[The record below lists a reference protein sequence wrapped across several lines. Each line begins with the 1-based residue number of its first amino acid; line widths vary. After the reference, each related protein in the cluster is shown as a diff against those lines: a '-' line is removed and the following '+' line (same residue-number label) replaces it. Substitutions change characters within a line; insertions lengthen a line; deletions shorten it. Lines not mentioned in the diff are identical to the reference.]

1 MTDATAVLVPNGGKR
16 LPGLQARD
24 GEAIPAVLQQAG
36 TAAVL
41 ATHEF
46 FHARVTNPHTRR
58 AYGRWISRFL
68 HDLEVAGIAL
78 RNLSPGVAG
87 RWIEELPVGPMSKNQ
102 ALTALRHFADLLVTR
117 HVVDANPFQSVRRQ
131 RFTVVEGRTPE
142 ITVTQIQDLLRSIDT
157 SSVRGLRDRAV
168 IGTLTYTGARVGAV
182 ARLRLRDLQDSAR
195 GRVVRL
201 HEKFG
206 KQREIPVRWNLGNWL
221 DEYVGT
227 AGLTDVPKTGPL
239 FRSLDIRNRSR
250 LSAAPFVP
258 QRIRAMLKTRLKHAG
273 LPITIRPHSFRVFVV
288 TDLLAQDVPLEDV
301 QYLAGHSNPQT
312 TQVYDRRRRA
322 VTRDIVDRI
331 SA

>member
-1 MTDATAVLVPNGGKR
+1 MV
-16 LPGLQARD
+16 
-24 GEAIPAVLQQAG
+24 
-36 TAAVL
+36 

-68 HDLEVAGIAL
+68 QDLETAGIAL
-78 RNLSPGVAG
+78 RDVSPGIAG
-87 RWIEELPVGPMSKNQ
+87 RWIEELPVGPLSKNQ
-102 ALTALRHFADLLVTR
+102 ALTALRHFIDLLVTR
-117 HVVDANPFQSVRRQ
+117 HVVEANPFLSVRRQ

-142 ITVTQIQDLLRSIDT
+142 ITVSQIQHLLRTIDT

-182 ARLRLRDLQDSAR
+182 ARLRLRDLQHSAR
-195 GRVVRL
+195 GRLIRL
-201 HEKFG
+201 QEKGG
-206 KQREIPVRWNLGNWL
+206 KQREIPVRSNLGDWL
-221 DEYVGT
+221 DEYVGA
-227 AGLTDVPKTGPL
+227 AGLADLPKTGPL
-239 FRSLDIRNRSR
+239 FRSLEIRDRSR
-250 LSAAPFVP
+250 LGATPFVP

-273 LPITIRPHSFRVFVV
+273 LPGTIRPHSFRVFVV

-312 TQVYDRRRRA
+312 TQVYDRRRRS
-322 VTRDIVDRI
+322 VTRDIVERI

>member
-1 MTDATAVLVPNGGKR
+1 MTDTTALRVSNSSAS
-16 LPGLQARD
+16 LPGLRNWA
-24 GEAIPAVLQQAG
+24 GSTIPAVLDQAG
-36 TAAVL
+36 TAAVV
-41 ATHEF
+41 ATHDF

-58 AYGRWISRFL
+58 AYGRWIGRFL
-68 HDLEVAGIAL
+68 QDLELAGIAL
-78 RNLSPGVAG
+78 HNVSPGIAG
-87 RWIEELPVGPMSKNQ
+87 RWIEELPVGPVSKNQ
-102 ALTALRHFADLLVTR
+102 ALTALRHFTDLLVAR
-117 HVVDANPFQSVRRQ
+117 QVVELNPFLSVRRQ

-142 ITVTQIQDLLRSIDT
+142 ITVGQIQHLLRSIDT

-182 ARLRLRDLQDSAR
+182 ARVRLEDLQDSAR
-195 GRVVRL
+195 GRVIRL
-201 HEKFG
+201 LEKGG
-206 KQREIPVRWNLGNWL
+206 KQREIPVRSKLRDWL

-227 AGLTDVPKTGPL
+227 AGLTDVPKTSPL
-239 FRSLDIRNRSR
+239 FRSLQIRDRSR
-250 LSAAPFVP
+250 VSAAPFVP

-312 TQVYDRRRRA
+312 TQIYDRRRRA
-322 VTRDIVDRI
+322 VTREIVERI

>member
-1 MTDATAVLVPNGGKR
+1 MTDTAALRVSESGARP
-16 LPGLQARD
+16 PGLRTRD
-24 GEAIPAVLQQAG
+24 GATIPAVLHHAG
-36 TAAVL
+36 TAAVV

-68 HDLEVAGIAL
+68 QDLEAAGIAL
-78 RNLSPGVAG
+78 RDVSPGIAG
-87 RWIEELPVGPMSKNQ
+87 RWIDGLHVGPVSKNQ
-102 ALTALRHFADLLVTR
+102 ALTALRHFTDLLVTR
-117 HVVDANPFQSVRRQ
+117 HVVEVNPFLSVRRQ

-142 ITVTQIQDLLRSIDT
+142 ITVGQIQHLLRSIDT

-168 IGTLTYTGARVGAV
+168 IATLTYTGARVGAV
-182 ARLRLRDLQDSAR
+182 ARLRLQDLQDSAR
-195 GRVVRL
+195 GRVIRL
-201 HEKFG
+201 QEKGG
-206 KQREIPVRWNLGNWL
+206 KQREIPVRSILRDWL

-227 AGLTDVPKTGPL
+227 AGLTDAPKTAPL
-239 FRSLDIRNRSR
+239 FRSLEIRDRSR
-250 LSAAPFVP
+250 VSAAPFVP
-258 QRIRAMLKTRLKHAG
+258 QRIRGMLKTRLKQAG

-322 VTRDIVDRI
+322 VAREIVERI

>member
-1 MTDATAVLVPNGGKR
+1 VTDATAVLVPNGGKR
-16 LPGLQARD
+16 LPGLPARD
-24 GEAIPAVLQQAG
+24 GEAIPAALQQAG

-68 HDLEVAGIAL
+68 QDLEAAGIAL

-87 RWIEELPVGPMSKNQ
+87 RWIDELPVGPMSKNQ

-117 HVVDANPFQSVRRQ
+117 HVVDANPFLSVRRQ
-131 RFTVVEGRTPE
+131 RFTVIEGRTPE
-142 ITVTQIQDLLRSIDT
+142 ITVTQIQHLLRSIDT

-182 ARLRLRDLQDSAR
+182 ARLRLQDLHDSAR

-227 AGLTDVPKTGPL
+227 AGLSDVPKTGPL

-322 VTRDIVDRI
+322 VTRDIVERI

>member
-1 MTDATAVLVPNGGKR
+1 M
-16 LPGLQARD
+16 
-24 GEAIPAVLQQAG
+24 
-36 TAAVL
+36 AAVL